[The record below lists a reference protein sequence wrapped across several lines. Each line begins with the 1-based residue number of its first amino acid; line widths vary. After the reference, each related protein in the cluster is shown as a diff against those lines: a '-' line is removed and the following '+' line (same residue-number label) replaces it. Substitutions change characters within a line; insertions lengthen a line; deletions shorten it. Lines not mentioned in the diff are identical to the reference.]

1 MCCDY
6 IFLIDEAHNLV
17 DRGREMY
24 SAELFREDILG
35 LRRMIRTQRPG
46 LAKALHKAAKQMKE
60 LEKSLIETGKAY
72 EVLDNPGPLP
82 ITMLNV
88 SGELEEALED
98 PAVQEESR
106 EKILEFYFTV
116 RDFLN
121 ISELVDENY
130 VVYTEKCGDGRFRLR
145 LFCVNP
151 GENLSRCLKK
161 GRRLTMAGSRYVL
174 VEFSSGDDRSY
185 IEERIRSLVMN
196 GFIPIIAH
204 AERYPATRNDLDF
217 LRDLRKMGAYIQ
229 INADTISGA
238 EGFSAKHYAKK
249 LMKEN
254 LIDYVGSDGHR
265 KDRRIP
271 EIGKCCEKMKKIMGE
286 EYVRQVLIENPWRI
300 IQ

>member
-1 MCCDY
+1 MKGLYDIHCHILPGVDDGARDMEESLWMLKKEY
-6 IFLIDEAHNLV
+6 KDGVRHVILTPHFRYDMFEPHMNIVTKQFVRLRKEALSI
-17 DRGREMY
+17 GREGMHLY
-24 SAELFREDILG
+24 LGCELHSSMD
-35 LRRMIRTQRPG
+35 M
-46 LAKALHKAAKQMKE
+46 
-60 LEKSLIETGKAY
+60 
-72 EVLDNPGPLP
+72 
-82 ITMLNV
+82 
-88 SGELEEALED
+88 
-98 PAVQEESR
+98 
-106 EKILEFYFTV
+106 
-116 RDFLN
+116 
-121 ISELVDENY
+121 VD
-130 VVYTEKCGDGRFRLR
+130 
-145 LFCVNP
+145 
-151 GENLSRCLKK
+151 CLKK

-185 IEERIRSLVMN
+185 MEERIRSLVMN

-286 EYVRQVLIENPWRI
+286 EYVRQVLIENPRRI
-300 IQ
+300 VQ